1 MRQLASRTD
10 AAVRERIER
19 TKGADTAQHIN
30 TKGNFMAAKFEI
42 YKDKAGEFRFRLKAT
57 NGQTILASEG
67 YKARAG
73 CMNGVESVRKNAP
86 DDARYERKATESG
99 KYRFNLKSGNNQV
112 IGTSESYETEKAR
125 DGGIESVKKNAPVA
139 VIADMTEPTG
149 KSVPGTPPAEAA
161 V

>member
-1 MRQLASRTD
+1 
-10 AAVRERIER
+10 
-19 TKGADTAQHIN
+19 
-30 TKGNFMAAKFEI
+30 MAAKFEI

-73 CMNGVESVRKNAP
+73 CMNGVESVRKNGP
-86 DDARYERKATESG
+86 DDARYERKTTESG
-99 KYRFNLKSGNNQV
+99 KFRFNLKSGNNQV

-125 DGGIESVKKNAPVA
+125 DGGIESVKKNAPAAIIV
-139 VIADMTEPTG
+139 DMTEPPG
-149 KSVPGTPPAEAA
+149 KSVPGTPPAGAA